1 MGVQHRVTYD
11 TDNRTTTP
19 ASERSP
25 PTSGGPTTGPS
36 GRGPNRWRSPCS
48 ATASTPS
55 RGPPAAATTVADY
68 PTNEGYPRDDP
79 VVEVVYPF
87 SKGLDHPLTD
97 LPRYSFPFS
106 RLEAREESLVG
117 ALGE

>member
-1 MGVQHRVTYD
+1 M
-11 TDNRTTTP
+11 
-19 ASERSP
+19 
-25 PTSGGPTTGPS
+25 
-36 GRGPNRWRSPCS
+36 
-48 ATASTPS
+48 
-55 RGPPAAATTVADY
+55 ADY

-106 RLEAREESLVG
+106 RLEARGESLVG